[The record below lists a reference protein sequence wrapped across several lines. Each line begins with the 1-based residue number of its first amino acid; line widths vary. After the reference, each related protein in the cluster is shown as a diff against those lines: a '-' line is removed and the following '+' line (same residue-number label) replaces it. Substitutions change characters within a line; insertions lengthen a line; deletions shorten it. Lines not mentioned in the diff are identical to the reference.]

1 MNINDNSLFAFQAV
15 WSVIFSF
22 HGTWRWCFLLYS
34 WSPGLELLFCEKKK
48 DNTRSKF
55 GNKNRFTKK
64 SEHSQENNLPQAK
77 KILGFAKCFS
87 EFPKGIYETC
97 DCNSFNLA
105 ITIIIVVFLI
115 VQFLFYFSA
124 LLAIISKEPWNCIAK
139 QHCIVT

>member
-1 MNINDNSLFAFQAV
+1 MKMMLSSLLMKSRV
-15 WSVIFSF
+15 GIIILW
-22 HGTWRWCFLLYS
+22 
-34 WSPGLELLFCEKKK
+34 KKK
-48 DNTRSKF
+48 DNTGSKF